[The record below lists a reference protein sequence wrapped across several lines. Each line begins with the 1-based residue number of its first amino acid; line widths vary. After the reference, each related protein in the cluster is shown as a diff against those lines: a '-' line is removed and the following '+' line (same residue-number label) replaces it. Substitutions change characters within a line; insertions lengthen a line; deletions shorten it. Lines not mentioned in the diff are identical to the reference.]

1 MEIEAQKRVHTDG
14 DEDDDDEFLTIDLN
28 SSIISKSNDDG
39 DHRLFPSSQL
49 NANKHLLKEDLVS
62 LSKRLVE
69 DYLDYFR
76 LKPINQKERLNE
88 CIENL
93 LTHMEEFYGLIDR
106 LRNENRRKCQTDF
119 FRGFPYEREISKAEV
134 FLGLNNSA
142 VSKVK
147 KIFSI
152 LGTSSLS
159 SSSSSTFSS
168 LPSSLVEQRAR
179 SHSNAHTPIEIF
191 KTEKLFNFLHSNTE

>member
-1 MEIEAQKRVHTDG
+1 M
-14 DEDDDDEFLTIDLN
+14 FLT
-28 SSIISKSNDDG
+28 G
-39 DHRLFPSSQL
+39 R
-49 NANKHLLKEDLVS
+49 
-62 LSKRLVE
+62 
-69 DYLDYFR
+69 
-76 LKPINQKERLNE
+76 KERLNE

-106 LRNENRRKCQTDF
+106 LRNESSNNLEEFHLELLPKFNELELVFSLIDQIEENVKQISLEVSLM
-119 FRGFPYEREISKAEV
+119 EREISKAEV

-179 SHSNAHTPIEIF
+179 SHSNAYTPIEIF